1 MGKVRPM
8 GGRLSLRDISKDFDG
23 FKIKGLTLTVEPG
36 EYLVLVGSTGA
47 GKTLLLETIQ
57 GFHRL
62 DGGEILLNEADI
74 TQLPQSQKRIAYVPQ
89 NPYFPPQ
96 NTVNEI
102 LEYGADKSPYGSES
116 RMLDGITQMMHLG
129 EYMDRQVV
137 TLSGGEKRK
146 LALAKALLQ
155 QPLILLLDEPLN
167 NLDTVSKHVLREE
180 LTTIH
185 RYLDLTVIHVTHDQT
200 EALTLADR
208 IAVVRDGSLI
218 TVGTVEQVYDD
229 PVDEYAAR
237 FLGYQNIFDVSEVQR
252 GNPIS
257 KVNISSITLRTSKTL
272 SKDQT
277 KVAVHGS
284 EIILHR
290 KKPRKT
296 RDNLHHGT
304 VTRIVTTGPTAY
316 ITVDIGVP
324 LVLTMGRR
332 PYKATKL
339 EIGER
344 LWVQFS
350 TDAVKP
356 IRV

>member
-1 MGKVRPM
+1 M

-36 EYLVLVGSTGA
+36 EYLVMVGPTGA

-62 DGGEILLNEADI
+62 DGGEILLNGADI
-74 TQLPQSQKRIAYVPQ
+74 TQLPQNQRRIAYVPQ

-96 NTVNEI
+96 KTVKEI
-102 LEYGADKSPYGSES
+102 LEYGAGRSPYSSEG
-116 RMLDGITQMMHLG
+116 RMLDGITQMMRLDEYLG
-129 EYMDRQVV
+129 RQVV

-167 NLDTVSKHVLREE
+167 NLDTVSKHILRDE

-185 RYLDLTVIHVTHDQT
+185 RYLDLTVVHVTHDQT

-208 IAVVRDGSLI
+208 IAVVRDGLLI

-237 FLGYQNIFDVSEVQR
+237 FLGYQNIYKVSEIELGR
-252 GNPIS
+252 AYS
-257 KVNISSITLRTSKTL
+257 KVKISGITLRMSKTP
-272 SKDQT
+272 SDGQT
-277 KVAVHGS
+277 KIAVHGS
-284 EIILHR
+284 EVIIQR
-290 KKPRKT
+290 KKPKKT
-296 RDNLHHGT
+296 GDNLFRST

-316 ITVDIGVP
+316 ITVDIGIP
-324 LVLTMGRR
+324 LVLTMGKRL
-332 PYKATKL
+332 YKATKL
-339 EIGER
+339 KVGKMF
-344 LWVQFS
+344 WVQFS
-350 TDAVKP
+350 TNAVKP
-356 IRV
+356 IRA